1 MLLDTLTQG
10 TATVWWICALVTL
23 GCELMSGT
31 LYLLVVA
38 LALAGGGVAA
48 LAGADSDPQFVVAS
62 ITGILAYAAVRSWK
76 RRHPQTAQ
84 SAADADADLGQTVR
98 IVRVDDDG
106 NARVAFR
113 GAEWDARIV
122 VGPTPAVGATARIV
136 GRDGNRLD
144 ISVNPTGHN
153 T

>member
-1 MLLDTLTQG
+1 MLLDNLTQG

-38 LALAGGGVAA
+38 LALAGGGLAA
-48 LAGADSDPQFVVAS
+48 LTGAGNDAQFVVAS
-62 ITGILAYAAVRSWK
+62 VTGLLAYAAVRGWK
-76 RRHPQTAQ
+76 RRHPPTAQ

-106 NARVAFR
+106 HARVTFR
-113 GAEWDARIV
+113 GAEWDARII
-122 VGPTPAVGATARIV
+122 GPAPAVGATARIV

-144 ISVNPTGHN
+144 ISVNSTGHN